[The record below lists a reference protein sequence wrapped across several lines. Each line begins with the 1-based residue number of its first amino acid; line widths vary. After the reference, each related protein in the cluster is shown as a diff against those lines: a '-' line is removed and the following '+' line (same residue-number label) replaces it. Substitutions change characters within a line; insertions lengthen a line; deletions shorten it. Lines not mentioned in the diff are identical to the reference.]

1 MSKFFFH
8 VVDVY
13 DMPWWL
19 FPVGVAVL
27 SALAVGTCVYM
38 VYDMCYCRSA
48 RILDSDVYASI

>member
-1 MSKFFFH
+1 
-8 VVDVY
+8 
-13 DMPWWL
+13 MPWWL